1 MLFFWIAVTAYLVVQ
16 TLVLA
21 RATGWRRLVAALP
34 LLVMVPVIRSTY
46 LGVKEGGNL
55 APMFFL
61 LVAPFV
67 LGILTWVML
76 RQDPTPQT
84 TGMKE

>member
-1 MLFFWIAVTAYLVVQ
+1 MILFWIAVAAYLVVQ
-16 TLVLA
+16 TLVVA
-21 RATGWRRLVAALP
+21 RATGWRRFVAALP
-34 LLVMVPVIRSTY
+34 VLVMVPVILWTY
-46 LGVKEGGNL
+46 LGVREGSNL

-76 RQDPTPQT
+76 RQDPTPRT